1 MDPESQNLQ
10 NFFRIVFHIVVK
22 IMDMEYVDLY
32 NLEPQ
37 EIDYLVSKSAQDV
50 SFKKQLF
57 NDAERLKFNL
67 NSLLFS
73 FPPGMLE
80 RKIELKETI
89 ECLGVLLKRIK

>member
-1 MDPESQNLQ
+1 
-10 NFFRIVFHIVVK
+10 
-22 IMDMEYVDLY
+22 MEYVDLY

-37 EIDYLVSKSAQDV
+37 EIDYLVSKSAQDL
-50 SFKKQLF
+50 SFKEKLS
-57 NDAERLKFNL
+57 NEATRLEFNL

-89 ECLGVLLKRIK
+89 EGLRVLLKRIKH